1 MHFFATCAIF
11 VGYLYLKD
19 MNITFKKIF
28 SLVITSV
35 VTFVALAD
43 IPSGYYTSL
52 NGKMG
57 GATLKTAVYNI
68 ISHHTSVSSYSDLP
82 KYFMKTDVYPDGRR
96 WWDMYSN
103 QTFYL
108 PSFTG
113 MNREHSV
120 PKSWWGGNS
129 DTQAYTDLNHL
140 YPSEMKANSAKS
152 NFPLGVVDMTQT
164 VKFNNSVSK
173 VGYAVT
179 GQGGGA
185 TSVFEP
191 ADEYKG
197 DFARTYFYMVTR
209 YQNLT
214 WKYTYMF
221 QNNAYPTLNAWS
233 QELLLKWHRE
243 DPVSQKEID
252 RNEQV
257 YLVQNNRNPFI
268 DFPSLAEYI
277 WGNKVGEL
285 FYPEVSDTPT
295 GEPNLITPTQ
305 GMTLDFGQVA
315 IGSSV
320 TKELYFK
327 GENLTGTALSLTLS
341 RNDAAMFSLSTK
353 SIKTSLVNSTDGYW
367 LSITYTPTAIG
378 SHTTKLIISD
388 GGIPGSRGIV
398 LNGECLE
405 APTVSPVKAL
415 NATDITDDT
424 YVANW
429 EASTDDI
436 VDYYVVTRTRYINGS
451 ATSEEL
457 IAEENY
463 LEINDFK
470 NSDTESYSVQAVRLG
485 YRSAMSNVI
494 FVEHAGISGIIT
506 DTPLGVRV
514 NGSTLHFTCGIPH
527 YDVCIY
533 NIAGQII
540 KCLPIIENNTEIT
553 LSTGVY
559 FIITNQMQRPI
570 KVVVK

>member
-1 MHFFATCAIF
+1 MRFLFRTFA
-11 VGYLYLKD
+11 L
-19 MNITFKKIF
+19 
-28 SLVITSV
+28 
-35 VTFVALAD
+35 VALINGIAFVSFAN

-57 GATLKTAVYNI
+57 GAALKNAVYEI
-68 ISHHTSVSSYSDLP
+68 IGNHTSVSSYSDLP
-82 KYFMKTDVYPDGRR
+82 KYFQKTDVYPDGNR
-96 WWDMYSN
+96 WWEMYSN

-120 PKSWWGGNS
+120 PKSWWGGSS

-152 NFPLGVVDMTQT
+152 NYPLGTVDMTQS
-164 VKFNNSVSK
+164 VKFNNTVSK
-173 VGYAVT
+173 VGYAIT

-185 TSVFEP
+185 NYVFEP

-209 YQNLT
+209 YQDIT

-221 QNNAYPTLNAWS
+221 QNNSYPTLNAWS
-233 QELLLKWHRE
+233 QELLLKWHRQ
-243 DPVSQKEID
+243 DPVSQKEVD

-277 WGNKVGEL
+277 WGDKIGEL
-285 FYPEVSDTPT
+285 FYPDNAGTPS

-315 IGSSV
+315 IGSS
-320 TKELYFK
+320 TIKQLFFK
-327 GENLTGTALSLTLS
+327 GENLTGSSLTLTLS
-341 RNDAAMFSLSTK
+341 RNDAAMFSLSDE
-353 SIKTSLVNSTDGYW
+353 SIKTSLVNSSDGYW
-367 LSITYTPTAIG
+367 LKITYTPTAIG
-378 SHTTKLIISD
+378 SHTTKLIVSD
-388 GGIPGSRGIV
+388 GGITGSRGII

-405 APTVSPVKAL
+405 VPTVSAVKAL
-415 NATDITDDT
+415 NATDISDST

-429 EASTDDI
+429 EPSTDSI
-436 VDYYVVTRTRYINGS
+436 VDYYIVTRTRYINGVAS
-451 ATSEEL
+451 SEEI

-463 LEINDFK
+463 IEIADFDK
-470 NSDTESYSVQAVRLG
+470 SDSETYAVQAVRLG

-494 FVEHAGISGIIT
+494 IVEHAGISGIII
-506 DTPLGVRV
+506 DSPLGVRIDG
-514 NGSTLHFTCGIPH
+514 NSLHFTCGEPH
-527 YDVCIY
+527 YNACIY
-533 NIAGQII
+533 NAAGLLITS
-540 KCLPIIENNTEIT
+540 LPIIENNMEIN
-553 LSTGVY
+553 LPFGIY
-559 FIITNQMQRPI
+559 FITTDQMQRPI
-570 KVVVK
+570 KVLVK

>member
-1 MHFFATCAIF
+1 
-11 VGYLYLKD
+11 
-19 MNITFKKIF
+19 MNISFKKIF
-28 SLVITSV
+28 SLIITNV
-35 VTFVALAD
+35 VTFVALAN

-68 ISHHTSVSSYSDLP
+68 IRHHTSVSSYKALP
-82 KYFMKTDVYPDGRR
+82 DYFEKTDVYPDGKR
-96 WWDMYSN
+96 WWEMYSN
-103 QTFYL
+103 KTFYIY
-108 PSFTG
+108 SFDG
-113 MNREHSV
+113 LNREHSV
-120 PKSWWGGNS
+120 PKSWWGGSAN
-129 DTQAYTDLNHL
+129 TQAYTDLNHL
-140 YPSEMKANSAKS
+140 YPSEINANLAK
-152 NFPLGVVDMTQT
+152 NNYPLGIVDMTQT

-185 TSVFEP
+185 QSVFEP

-209 YQNLT
+209 YQDLT

-221 QNNAYPTLNAWS
+221 QNNTYPTLNAWS

-285 FYPEVSDTPT
+285 FYPEESDTPT

-305 GMTLDFGQVA
+305 DMTLDFGQVA
-315 IGSSV
+315 IGSSF
-320 TKELYFK
+320 TQQLFFK
-327 GENLTGTALSLTLS
+327 GENLTGSLSLILY
-341 RNDAAMFSLSTK
+341 RNDKAMFSLSDE
-353 SIKTSLVNSTDGYW
+353 SIKTSIINSADGYW
-367 LSITYTPTAIG
+367 LKITYTPTSLG
-378 SHTTKLIISD
+378 THTTRLLISD
-388 GGIPGSRGIV
+388 GGMDGSRGIV

-405 APTVSPVKAL
+405 VPTVSPVKAL
-415 NATDITDDT
+415 SASDITDDS

-429 EASTDDI
+429 EASTDSIIDH
-436 VDYYVVTRTRYINGS
+436 YVVTRTRYINGT

-463 LEINDFK
+463 LEITDFK

-485 YRSAMSNVI
+485 YRSVMSNVI
-494 FVEHAGISGIIT
+494 SVEHAGISGILT

-514 NGSTLHFTCGIPH
+514 NGSTLHFTCGLPH
-527 YDVCIY
+527 YNMCIY

-540 KCLPIIENNTEIT
+540 KHLPITENNTEIA

-559 FIITNQMQRPI
+559 FITTNQMQRPI